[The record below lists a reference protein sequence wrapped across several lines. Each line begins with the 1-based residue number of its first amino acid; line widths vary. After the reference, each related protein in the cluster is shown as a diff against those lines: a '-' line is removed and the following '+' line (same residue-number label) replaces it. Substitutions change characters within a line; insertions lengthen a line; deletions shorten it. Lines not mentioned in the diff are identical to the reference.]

1 MADFERLFMG
11 APNEEHFGFCQGMR
25 VGNTIYV
32 SGQVG
37 KDNTTGEMHAGDGL
51 ATKYENTVTNI
62 RRIIDGLARGETS
75 MVSVQA
81 LPVSCEPGDV
91 ETIAA
96 QQRGLFGNDA
106 PAFSITP
113 IKDLARPDYLVEV
126 SAVATEGV
134 VVRVADESSW
144 GEAVGGS
151 AATKVGDTIYLSG
164 HLPFGEDGEI
174 AGETVGEQLTVV
186 NERLQATLAEFD
198 ATLENCVSVQLWI
211 AEEVSADIFEEVS
224 AVNRRFYGA
233 AKPTSTLVFA
243 PSLPHGALAQI
254 AAIAVTSVGR
264 DE

>member
-1 MADFERLFMG
+1 MG
-11 APNEEHFGFCQGMR
+11 APNEEHFGFCQGIR
-25 VGNTIYV
+25 VGETIYV

-37 KDNTTGEMHAGDGL
+37 KDNTTGEMLAAAGL
-51 ATKYENTVTNI
+51 ETRYENTVANI
-62 RRIIDGLARGETS
+62 RRIIDGLARSETRV
-75 MVSVQA
+75 VSVQA
-81 LPVSCEPGDV
+81 LPTSHAPEDV

-96 QQRGLFGNDA
+96 QQRGHFGSDA

-126 SAVATEGV
+126 SAVATEGD

-151 AATKVGDTIYLSG
+151 AATRVGETIYLSG
-164 HLPFGEDGEI
+164 HLPLGEDGEVV
-174 AGETVGEQLTVV
+174 GETVGEQLTVV
-186 NERLQATLAEFD
+186 NERLRETLAELG

-211 AEEVSADIFEEVS
+211 AEEVSGDVFDEVS

-243 PSLPHGALAQI
+243 PSLPLGALAQV
-254 AAIAVTSVGR
+254 AGVAVTSVGR
-264 DE
+264 DG